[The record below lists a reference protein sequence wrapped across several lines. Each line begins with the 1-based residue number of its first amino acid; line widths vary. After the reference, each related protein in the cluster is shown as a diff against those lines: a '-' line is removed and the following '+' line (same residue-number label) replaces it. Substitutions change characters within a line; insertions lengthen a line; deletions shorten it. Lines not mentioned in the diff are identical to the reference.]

1 MPRRC
6 EVQTPDGWHAHV
18 FAALIPG
25 MVFRLFEEDGTP
37 VMDADGVMRWRALG
51 LPGET
56 DGRPTIDAEQVPE
69 TDVERA
75 VRADGVFWPGG
86 ERSGAPSR
94 LR

>member
-1 MPRRC
+1 MMPRRC

-25 MVFRLFEEDGTP
+25 MVFRLFEEDGAP
-37 VMDADGVMRWRALG
+37 V
-51 LPGET
+51 T
-56 DGRPTIDAEQVPE
+56 D
-69 TDVERA
+69 
-75 VRADGVFWPGG
+75 ADGVFWPGG